1 MKIVLIGKSCS
12 GKTQFSL
19 LLKEKGLRIATT
31 CTSRPMRPG
40 EIHGIHYYF
49 LPKDQFIND
58 IHTGQFVEY
67 DEFNSW
73 YYGLPKSEY
82 EKSDVIIVTPRGL
95 GALIETFGRENLLVV
110 YLDTET
116 AVRLDRAA
124 KRGDDPKE
132 VLRRYGTD
140 EKDFRDFIFRQ
151 DWDIRIDQKREN
163 SFQFFI
169 ELFSKHQELKS
180 QILI

>member
-19 LLKEKGLRIATT
+19 LLKERGLKVATT

-49 LPKDQFIND
+49 LSKENFIND

-67 DEFNSW
+67 DEFNNW

-82 EKSDVIIVTPRGL
+82 EKSDVLVVTPRGL
-95 GALIETFGRENLLVV
+95 KALIETFGRENLLVV

-116 AVRLDRAA
+116 AVRLDRAG

-140 EKDFRDFIFRQ
+140 EKDFRDFIFCQ

>member
-19 LLKEKGLRIATT
+19 LLKEKGLRTAVT

-40 EIHGIHYYF
+40 EIEGTHYYF
-49 LPKDQFIND
+49 LNTETFQQAILDDVFA
-58 IHTGQFVEY
+58 EY
-67 DEFNSW
+67 DNFNNW
-73 YYGLPKSEY
+73 YYGLPKTEFY
-82 EKSDVIIVTPRGL
+82 KSDVLVVTPRGL
-95 GALIETFGRENLLVV
+95 ENLIEEYGRESLLVV

-151 DWDIRIDQKREN
+151 DWDIRIDQKKEN

-169 ELFSKHQELKS
+169 ELFSKQQELKS
-180 QILI
+180 SVII

>member
-1 MKIVLIGKSCS
+1 M
-12 GKTQFSL
+12 
-19 LLKEKGLRIATT
+19 
-31 CTSRPMRPG
+31 
-40 EIHGIHYYF
+40 
-49 LPKDQFIND
+49 
-58 IHTGQFVEY
+58 
-67 DEFNSW
+67 
-73 YYGLPKSEY
+73 
-82 EKSDVIIVTPRGL
+82 
-95 GALIETFGRENLLVV
+95 V

-169 ELFSKHQELKS
+169 DLFSKHKELNTS
-180 QILI
+180 VII

>member
-19 LLKEKGLRIATT
+19 LLKERGLKVAVT

-40 EIHGIHYYF
+40 EIDGVHYHF
-49 LPKDQFIND
+49 LDENTFLRELSD
-58 IHTGQFVEY
+58 DQFVEH
-67 DEFNSW
+67 DVFNGW

-82 EKSDVIIVTPRGL
+82 RNSDILIVTPRGL
-95 GALIETFGRENLLVV
+95 QALIDSFGRENLLVV

-169 ELFSKHQELKS
+169 DVFSQSRELNSPV
-180 QILI
+180 LI